1 MNSHSATQRTR
12 DLISYCITLNEVI
25 RNHRQSPH
33 LDKGRSLSKW
43 SNSMNILVEYLL
55 ARRPPREGITESN
68 HIDSIWSLFMCQLP
82 ETLDLLRNISQRDLH
97 PPSFVVEDI
106 LERVQFHTM
115 ATELLKS
122 YYRRYVVSPAVHI
135 AWLMLCKVR
144 APKVNR
150 QLFMRRLALGENTRR
165 CVHAGLATPNIID
178 HCWTRKVHTEC
189 GAGQCCNEGSGQGVL
204 QTELA

>member
-12 DLISYCITLNEVI
+12 DLLSYCITLNEVI

-97 PPSFVVEDI
+97 PPSLAVEDI

-122 YYRRYVVSPAVHI
+122 YYRRYAVSPAVHI
-135 AWLMLCKVR
+135 AWLMFIQRESAKSQ
-144 APKVNR
+144 PS
-150 QLFMRRLALGENTRR
+150 ALYETSRPGRKYAEVCT
-165 CVHAGLATPNIID
+165 
-178 HCWTRKVHTEC
+178 CWLGHTEHNRSLLD
-189 GAGQCCNEGSGQGVL
+189 AKSSY
-204 QTELA
+204 